1 MQDHHV
7 IAIYYHSKA
16 YNGSNDI
23 LVHFEETEL
32 DAHQWVFS
40 HYFKGRIDDISEQM
54 EFIEQHITFVERSVS
69 ECLNILLE
77 SESLNILLKE
87 TRRKK

>member
-32 DAHQWVFS
+32 NAHQWVFS
-40 HYFKGRIDDISEQM
+40 HYF
-54 EFIEQHITFVERSVS
+54 
-69 ECLNILLE
+69 
-77 SESLNILLKE
+77 
-87 TRRKK
+87 